1 MYGDLLDFIAGP
13 ESGGRYDIAYGGTT
27 APLEDLT
34 LAELYD
40 WQRKHAQRTGSSA
53 VGKYQFLESTLAG
66 LAEEAGIDP
75 ATTKLTPDLQD
86 QFAVQLLRRRGLNDY
101 LAGRISREQFAANLA
116 KEWAGLPAGEHGR
129 SHYAGDKMGNAAGV
143 NWQDFI
149 GQLDRVRNAPWHDF
163 SSRLDRVRNV
173 DPRMAGGT
181 GGYPVSPYSLPD
193 KSQPYGGFAQEYP
206 GSMRTPPI
214 NPSGPAYD
222 QYLRDVGLPG
232 GMPGG
237 QGGLLGMDP
246 MQYLRPN
253 KPTLAEGLLA
263 FGDLFQPP
271 DRRIGGLEMAKR
283 RIMSGGGMP
292 QVEQLQ
298 AANELMQLQERS
310 RANRLRMQQEQRN
323 QQFQQRQADRLDAL
337 AAQIETV
344 DPYQAEA
351 YRNQAAAMR
360 AGAVK
365 EVYGLEP
372 YVPPEPPGPPETT
385 NINGVPHVYD
395 QAQGT
400 FVPATVMDPQT
411 GQPTYARPEP
421 SGPPKTTEIN
431 GVPHEYNPSTGTYSP
446 VRVTTPEGDVDYA
459 QPPASGPDIDFG
471 NSVADDWRQES
482 APLTV
487 PLRRYKDVKDYDPA
501 DLSPAQ
507 MRALIVNYAK
517 FLDPTSAVMENE
529 ADAVANA
536 GQAFPALRDLWRRAI
551 DGKLPEDTA
560 RSIIDEMGSLAEKR
574 QDELIEK
581 HKVFSD
587 RLRLGGITDPTP
599 WLGSPVIVDFKEKES
614 KNEEEDETYVPDPTV
629 DLSEWDFGE

>member
-1 MYGDLLDFIAGP
+1 MSAVTPAEVYDYLVNVKGVPEAHALGMLANIKA
-13 ESGGRYDIAYGGTT
+13 ESGFRPDINEVNPVVPGSRGGFGLFQHTGPRRE
-27 APLEDLT
+27 ALE
-34 LAELYD
+34 A
-40 WQRKHAQRTGSSA
+40 
-53 VGKYQFLESTLAG
+53 
-66 LAEEAGIDP
+66 
-75 ATTKLTPDLQD
+75 
-86 QFAVQLLRRRGLNDY
+86 
-101 LAGRISREQFAANLA
+101 
-116 KEWAGLPAGEHGR
+116 
-129 SHYAGDKMGNAAGV
+129 YAGDRLTD
-143 NWQDFI
+143 WRTQIDFALSEPDSKRYLAQQFADPADATDWFLRHWERPAVANTEQRLKYLQEI
-149 GQLDRVRNAPWHDF
+149 QSQL
-163 SSRLDRVRNV
+163 V

-181 GGYPVSPYSLPD
+181 GGYPVSPHSLPD
-193 KSQPYGGFAQEYP
+193 KGAPPPYGGFAQEYP

-214 NPSGPAYD
+214 NPSGPAYE
-222 QYLRDVGLPG
+222 QYLRDVGLSG